1 MLNVVIMAWMI
12 GSITLIMSKRDN
24 QTGLYRDTLQ
34 MLYKYSTLH
43 GFDDKLTKRLKTQ
56 LKLGFKNNEIS
67 DEQLLKFLPTAV
79 RRKILR
85 RLYMPSLLST
95 NLMKGTRQEFVD
107 SFLSHC
113 TVEIFSP
120 GEELLKLGFVSSDLY
135 LLLDGTVE
143 VAQSR
148 ENEVLIE
155 NEDFSSNRFSILH
168 SSVEEAT
175 ETANSPAG
183 MCFAVDAERKSGTF
197 LNDLCELPCLHIDN
211 LRYFVPYS
219 THSLALGVRHTKAF
233 SLNLQRAIPFE
244 RGLRVK
250 S

>member
-34 MLYKYSTLH
+34 VMYKFSALH

-67 DEQLLKFLPTAV
+67 DEQLLKFFPAAV

-95 NLMKGTRQEFVD
+95 NLMKDTRQQFVD
-107 SFLSHC
+107 SFLSLC

-120 GEELLKLGFVSSDLY
+120 GEELLKQGFVSSDLY
-135 LLLDGTVE
+135 LLIDGTVE
-143 VAQSR
+143 VAESR
-148 ENEVLIE
+148 DNDVFIE
-155 NEDFSSNRFSILH
+155 DEDFSSRRFSILH
-168 SSVEEAT
+168 SSLGEET
-175 ETANSPAG
+175 ETATSAAG
-183 MCFAVDAERKSGTF
+183 TSFVVDTERKSGTF
-197 LNDLCELPCLHIDN
+197 LNDLCELPCLHVDD
-211 LRYFVPYS
+211 LRNSLS
-219 THSLALGVRHTKAF
+219 THSLAWGMRHTHF
-233 SLNLQRAIPFE
+233 
-244 RGLRVK
+244 
-250 S
+250 